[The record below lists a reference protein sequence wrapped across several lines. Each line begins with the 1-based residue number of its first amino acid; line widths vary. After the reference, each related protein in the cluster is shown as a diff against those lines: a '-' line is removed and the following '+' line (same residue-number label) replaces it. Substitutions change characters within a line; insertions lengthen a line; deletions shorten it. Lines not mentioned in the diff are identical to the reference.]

1 MLKLVWGRFHIMN
14 IRDFFGKKYSNFL
27 FLVQNNFPRN
37 MLYRSNRL
45 TMLHFRYFFKS
56 DQSNF
61 LFTILWLILS
71 FYIRFIFAHNI
82 SHSCDMKFQNN
93 SAFILYY
100 LVIFLMIA
108 TRGPSQSH
116 NDHIHTM
123 RLISLAY
130 VKIVDNLFVW
140 KYALFCF
147 IFKKKKNQT
156 KNDQH
161 HVDYVEWFN
170 QFHWCFCYVW
180 VPDTNAKIH
189 GTIQTNCQNYY
200 LIIL

>member
-1 MLKLVWGRFHIMN
+1 MF
-14 IRDFFGKKYSNFL
+14 
-27 FLVQNNFPRN
+27 
-37 MLYRSNRL
+37 YRSNRL
-45 TMLHFRYFFKS
+45 TMLHFSYFFKS
-56 DQSNF
+56 NQLHYFWQSNF
-61 LFTILWLILS
+61 LFIIYVLWLSLS
-71 FYIRFIFAHNI
+71 FYIRFISAHNI
-82 SHSCDMKFQNN
+82 SHSCNMKFPNN

-100 LVIFLMIA
+100 LVIFVMIV

-147 IFKKKKNQT
+147 IFQKKKNQT

-161 HVDYVEWFN
+161 HVDCVEWFN

-200 LIIL
+200 LIILKLLPHNQFWAFHALASKE